1 MAVDNHPIAE
11 ARSLI
16 ERGIATLSGEG
27 EQVTFTTLSVI
38 SDLRLALDH
47 LSAVQTVVLP
57 PVDLGPIDEGDVAA
71 YEVPTAEVVGGGIE
85 K

>member
-1 MAVDNHPIAE
+1 MTVEHHPIAE

-16 ERGIATLSGEG
+16 ERSIATLEGEG
-27 EQVTFTTLSVI
+27 EQVTFTTLSVVT
-38 SDLRLALDH
+38 DLRTALDY
-47 LSAVQTVVLP
+47 LSAVQTVALP

-85 K
+85 